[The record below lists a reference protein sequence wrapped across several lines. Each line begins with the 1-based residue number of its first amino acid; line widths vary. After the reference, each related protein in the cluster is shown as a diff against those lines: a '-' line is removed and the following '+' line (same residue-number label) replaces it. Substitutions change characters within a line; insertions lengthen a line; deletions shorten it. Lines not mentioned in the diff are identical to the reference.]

1 MEIHT
6 CPDCG
11 HETVY
16 YDTVQRIQREKGG
29 IKELIPIERYRCI
42 HCRKIHRE
50 LPDSLLPYK
59 QYDKEIIRG
68 VVEGWITSETLG
80 YEDYPCEMT
89 IHRWCSQNLQ
99 LL

>member
-1 MEIHT
+1 METHT

-11 HETVY
+11 RKTMY
-16 YDTVQRIQREKGG
+16 YDTVQRIRREKRGT
-29 IKELIPIERYRCI
+29 KELIAIKRYRCA

-50 LPDSLLPYK
+50 LPETLLPYK

-89 IHRWCSQNLQ
+89 MHRWCSQNLQ

>member
-1 MEIHT
+1 MEIYI
-6 CPDCG
+6 CSNCG
-11 HETVY
+11 HKAIY

-29 IKELIPIERYRCI
+29 IKELISIKRYRCT

-59 QYDKEIIRG
+59 QYDKEIVRG

-89 IHRWCSQNLQ
+89 MHRWCSQNLQ
-99 LL
+99 VI